1 MDRHYP
7 GPYPVVKWYL
17 EPGDKGENVIR
28 LQNYLNWY
36 TNGAFFKECGGADG
50 VYGKNTLRYVNK
62 MLTDF
67 FGPSEADGKVGNK
80 SIAKMKAYEKPAP
93 GPTPGGHYT
102 GKYPE
107 VRVKRS
113 IAEVLQYAIKWAIWI
128 AANNDFHYGCGDEA
142 HHNGCYFCGTQPAS
156 KKNSGIKMWEHTYCC
171 NPFVHAA
178 LAHGGLIPRALK
190 MCSEGRSWDFNKGS
204 GYDACDLFDKLGKPS
219 KSKLKPGDV
228 LCNGGHAVLYI
239 GDGKIAEA
247 SGGDDN
253 VIHSKGSNN
262 SIQTSSLD
270 YSDFDRVYTLN
281 TPVDAD
287 IIMRKGE
294 VSERVADLQRYL
306 IWYGALPADEEVD
319 IYYGEKTYKA
329 VVKMQTDFFGAKEAD
344 GTIGPK
350 TIAKMKEYSKEEPT
364 PSGGY
369 TGPFPATEE
378 IKAASNVGIRTR
390 MCIWGRKIA
399 ADDRYRYV
407 YFDEPYGEE
416 CALCHPHGGKNEGWQ
431 CIGLGAAVWHHGGC
445 IPTACHCGVVWQGRG
460 STLDLYEASTD
471 AQALALA
478 QKHFGVKDL
487 QIIRNRD
494 GIPKAQ
500 WQMGDYCCQIING
513 NVFQHVF
520 VYIGGDEIVD
530 ASSHHA
536 DKRKD
541 IDVRSYSG
549 YSAKVIVRYTGGF
562 TFLQKY
568 DAGDAVLKWQD
579 YLNWWSD
586 GQFYKECGKGD
597 GVFGSNT
604 DSWTK
609 RFQEAVFSKAEADG
623 LVGPKTIAAAQSV
636 RK

>member
-36 TNGAFFKECGGADG
+36 TDGAFFKECGGADG

-80 SIAKMKAYEKPAP
+80 TIAKMKAYEKPAP

-128 AANNDFHYGCGDEA
+128 AANNDFHYGYGPHA
-142 HHNGCYFCGTQPAS
+142 HHNGCYFCGTQAA
-156 KKNSGIKMWEHTYCC
+156 KMGHGIKMPEHTYCC

-190 MCSEGRSWDFNKGS
+190 MCSEGKSWDFNKGS

-219 KSKLKPGDV
+219 ESSLKAGDV
-228 LCNGGHAVLYI
+228 LCNGGHVVLYI

-253 VIHSKGSNN
+253 VIHSKGWNN
-262 SIQTSSLD
+262 SIHVTSLD
-270 YSDFDRVYTLN
+270 YSDFDRVYRLN

-319 IYYGEKTYKA
+319 IYYGEKTFKA

-344 GTIGPK
+344 GKVGPK
-350 TIAKMKEYSKEEPT
+350 TIAKMKEYSKGEPA
-364 PSGGY
+364 PSGKY
-369 TGPFPATEE
+369 TGPLPTDAE
-378 IKAASNVGIRTR
+378 IKAASNAGIHTR
-390 MCIWGRKIA
+390 MCLWGRKIA
-399 ADDRYRYV
+399 ADERYRYV

-416 CALCHPHGGKNEGWQ
+416 CAICHPHGGKNEGWQ
-431 CIGLGAAVWHHGGC
+431 CIGLGAAVWHHGGG
-445 IPTACHCGVVWQGRG
+445 IPTTCNCGVVWQGRG
-460 STLDLYEASTD
+460 STLDLYEASSD
-471 AQALALA
+471 AKALVLA
-478 QKHFGVKDL
+478 QNHFGVKDL
-487 QIIRNRD
+487 QVIRNKG
-494 GIPKAQ
+494 GIPKSQ
-500 WQMGDYCCQIING
+500 WKAGDYCCQIING
-513 NVFQHVF
+513 NEFQHVF
-520 VYIGGDEIVD
+520 IYLGGGEIVD
-530 ASSHHA
+530 ASSQHA

-568 DAGDAVLKWQD
+568 DVGDAVLKWQD
-579 YLNWWSD
+579 FLDWWSD

-604 DSWTK
+604 DAWTK
-609 RFQEAVFSKAEADG
+609 KFQTAVFGASEADG
-623 LVGPKTIAAAQSV
+623 TVGQRTIQKAREV
-636 RK
+636 VK